1 MTETGLAI
9 RIAIKIASKDN
20 NRNSRLGDPFQK
32 HDVTLMQSSYTKI
45 KVITMQWALYKSRVF
60 DS

>member
-32 HDVTLMQSSYTKI
+32 HDVTLMQGSYTKI
-45 KVITMQWALYKSRVF
+45 IVITMQ
-60 DS
+60 